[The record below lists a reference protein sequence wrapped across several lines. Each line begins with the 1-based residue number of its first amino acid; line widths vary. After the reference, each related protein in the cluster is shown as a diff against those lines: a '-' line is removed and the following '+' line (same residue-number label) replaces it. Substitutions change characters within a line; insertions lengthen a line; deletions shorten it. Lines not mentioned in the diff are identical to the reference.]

1 MKKIL
6 ILFAHPALEKS
17 RVNKK
22 LVSIAKKTEG
32 ITFRDLYEIYPRFDI
47 DVKREQKLLLEH
59 DIIIF
64 HHPFYWYSCPP
75 LLKQWIDL
83 VLEHGWAYGSKGNA
97 LAGKAGLNIIT
108 AGGREIAYTKE
119 GLNKHTV
126 WEFLAPFRQSFA
138 LCKMV
143 PLPSFV
149 IYGTHRLDKEG
160 IERSAADYRKV
171 LEMLRDEKLDEA
183 QLQKIQYLNDLLT
196 PEAEA

>member
-22 LVSIAKKTEG
+22 LVSIAKKMEG
-32 ITFRDLYEIYPRFDI
+32 ITFHDLYEIYPRFDI

-59 DIIIF
+59 DIMIF

-97 LAGKAGLNIIT
+97 LAGKSGLSIIT
-108 AGGREIAYTKE
+108 AGGREFAYTKE
-119 GLNKHTV
+119 GINKHTV

-143 PLPSFV
+143 PLPAFV
-149 IYGTHRLDKEG
+149 VYGTHRLDDAA
-160 IERSAADYRKV
+160 IEKCASDYGKI
-171 LEMLRDEKLDEA
+171 LEILRDEKFDEA
-183 QLQKIQYLNDLLT
+183 KLQNTQYFNDLLT
-196 PEAEA
+196 SEGDA